1 MLHNV
6 GKEKTPT
13 LQKNLIHPLIAEVKR
28 CKYFQ
33 DVKEIYPF
41 DTQSYQE
48 TWIRNV
54 DYNKCLKP
62 QKLYGNRL
70 TGLNS
75 QA

>member
-13 LQKNLIHPLIAEVKR
+13 LQMNLIHPLSAEVKR

-41 DTQSYQE
+41 ATQRYQE
-48 TWIRNV
+48 TQMRNV
-54 DYNKCLKP
+54 DHNKCLKP

-70 TGLNS
+70 IGLNS